1 MMDRAAF
8 AERIKQLRV
17 DRGWTMRDAS
27 LELGAAEG
35 SVRGWEHGKFLP
47 NLELLVAI
55 VKLYGVS
62 FEWILLGQ
70 EKVGG
75 RANDP

>member
-1 MMDRAAF
+1 MFDKKTF

-27 LELGAAEG
+27 LKLGAAEG
-35 SVRGWEHGKFLP
+35 SVRGWEHAKFLP
-47 NLELLVAI
+47 SLELLVDI

-62 FEWILLGQ
+62 FEWILFGQ
-70 EKVGG
+70 DKVGG